1 MLRRPQPL
9 VPAEEEEALPD
20 GAAERPAELILLER
34 RQLVGVGELRRVE
47 LAVAH
52 VLVDR
57 SARLERP
64 RLGDDVDL
72 AGAGAAELRGVG
84 AGLDLEF
91 TNRVGRQADHERV
104 ERWIRVDRA
113 VEEVHVGIRPAA
125 ADRDRGV
132 LARPPVQRIHV
143 AHLRAVRGVRAGHQ
157 QRELEKLPAVE
168 RQLGDLTLIDY
179 FANRRVAHV
188 QQRHGL
194 RHLHLLRQAACLQ
207 HDVRAD
213 ALVDFD
219 MDRELLARE
228 A

>member
-1 MLRRPQPL
+1 MFDMCCVVRRPSYP
-9 VPAEEEEALPD
+9 PKKKKPFPS
-20 GAAERPAELILLER
+20 GAAERPAELVLRER

-57 SARLERP
+57 AAHLERA

-91 TNRVGRQADHERV
+91 ANRVGRQADHERV
-104 ERWIRVDRA
+104 ERRIRVDRA
-113 VEEVHVGIRPAA
+113 VEEVHVRVRPAA

-179 FANRRVAHV
+179 FANRRVAHM
-188 QQRHGL
+188 QQGHGL

-207 HDVRAD
+207 HDVECGR
-213 ALVDFD
+213 VD
-219 MDRELLARE
+219 
-228 A
+228 